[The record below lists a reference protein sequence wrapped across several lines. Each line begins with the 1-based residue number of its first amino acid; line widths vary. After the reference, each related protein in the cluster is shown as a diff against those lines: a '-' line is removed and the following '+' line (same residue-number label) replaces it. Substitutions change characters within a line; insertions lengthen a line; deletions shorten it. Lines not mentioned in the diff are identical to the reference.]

1 MTVVLFVFGLLAF
14 IGLVIVHEWGHFIA
28 ARRGGVEVEEFGVGF
43 PPKALTIKKKRGT
56 EYTLNWLPLGGFVRL
71 KGEHDADTEPGS
83 YGAAQLST
91 KVKIMLAG
99 VGMNL
104 LTAFILFTIVALIGM
119 PKLINDQFT
128 VASDTKITKQ
138 NLYAGY
144 VDENSPAAK
153 AGIKAKDQL
162 VSITNKEGVVSKIKT
177 KDSLP
182 NITHQSAGETV
193 TISYI
198 RSGQTHET
206 TATLLSDQEVEASKK
221 TDNPKGYLGI
231 VPTDLTLQR
240 STWSAPIVAVGT
252 MKQLTVITFKG
263 LGSIV
268 SGLSRGD
275 TKKATEQVSGPIG
288 IYVVL
293 KDGSSLGLAFV
304 LMIIAVISLTLA
316 IMNILPIPALD
327 GGRLFVTLLY
337 RVRRKK
343 LTPKIEERIHGTG
356 MAVLLTLIALIS
368 IVDVKR
374 FF

>member
-1 MTVVLFVFGLLAF
+1 
-14 IGLVIVHEWGHFIA
+14 
-28 ARRGGVEVEEFGVGF
+28 
-43 PPKALTIKKKRGT
+43 
-56 EYTLNWLPLGGFVRL
+56 
-71 KGEHDADTEPGS
+71 
-83 YGAAQLST
+83 
-91 KVKIMLAG
+91 
-99 VGMNL
+99 
-104 LTAFILFTIVALIGM
+104 
-119 PKLINDQFT
+119 
-128 VASDTKITKQ
+128 
-138 NLYAGY
+138 
-144 VDENSPAAK
+144 
-153 AGIKAKDQL
+153 
-162 VSITNKEGVVSKIKT
+162 
-177 KDSLP
+177 
-182 NITHQSAGETV
+182 
-193 TISYI
+193 
-198 RSGQTHET
+198 
-206 TATLLSDQEVEASKK
+206 
-221 TDNPKGYLGI
+221 
-231 VPTDLTLQR
+231 
-240 STWSAPIVAVGT
+240 